1 MSAILRI
8 SWLNP
13 DTYPPPSGVNILL
26 KTRYGRAI
34 IGNWEDGGAYIAW
47 QYLPE

>member
-1 MSAILRI
+1 MSAIIRI

-13 DTYPPPSGVNILL
+13 DTYPPPTGKLILL
-26 KTRYGRAI
+26 KTRNGRPT
-34 IGNWEDGGAYIAW
+34 IGLWEDGGAFVAW